1 MIALNRPLIAANE
14 TKYLSRALES
24 AQTAGGGTFYKQAKK
39 SLQEILGSEH
49 VFLTQSCTSALE
61 LAALALNVGPG
72 DEVIVPSYTFV
83 TSASAFTLR
92 GAKIVYVEVDPSNL
106 SIDFS
111 QLRKHISPR
120 TKAMVLVHYG
130 GSSHNV
136 DQVAK
141 LCQEKGIFLVED
153 CAHAIGGSHRGK
165 PLGTWGDL
173 ACFSFHGT
181 KNISS
186 GEGGCLVVNSQS
198 EDLLRRASLAHEK
211 GTNRADFALG
221 RVSKY
226 EWLEQGSSFIPSEFT
241 TAALSAQLE
250 QLEEVNHRRRNYY
263 REYKDHINEL
273 NLNKVKTLELS
284 EEEFSA
290 HAFVLLVEDKATR
303 EKLIQLMSDLGVVV
317 ASHYEPLHSSPFSI
331 RHFGQVKLPVTED
344 IAGRVLRLPM
354 WSAPGLDTKMVA
366 DSLSKSLIKL
376 GVQ

>member
-1 MIALNRPLIAANE
+1 MIALNRPLVAENE
-14 TKYLSRALES
+14 ITYLSRAVES
-24 AQTAGGGTFYKQAKK
+24 SQTAGGGNFYKQAKK
-39 SLQEILGSEH
+39 MLQEILGSEH
-49 VFLTQSCTSALE
+49 IFLTQSCTSALE
-61 LAALALNVGPG
+61 LAALALNLGPG

-92 GAKIVYVEVDPSNL
+92 GAKIVYADVDATNL
-106 SIDFS
+106 SLDFS
-111 QLRKHISPR
+111 QLEEHISSR
-120 TKAMVLVHYG
+120 TKAIVLVHYG

-141 LCQEKGIFLVED
+141 FCQEKGIFLVED
-153 CAHAIGGSHRGK
+153 CAHAIGGFYRGK

-186 GEGGCLVVNSQS
+186 GEGGCLVVNNQS

-211 GTNRADFALG
+211 GTNRADFTLG

-250 QLEEVNHRRRNYY
+250 QLEEVSHRRRNYY
-263 REYKDHINEL
+263 EEYKSQISDL
-273 NLNKVKTLELS
+273 NLVEVDTLDLNEK
-284 EEEFSA
+284 EFSA
-290 HAFVLLVEDKATR
+290 HAFVLLVRDIATR
-303 EKLIQLMSDLGVVV
+303 EKLIQIMSDLGVVV

-331 RHFGQVKLPVTED
+331 RHFGQAKLPVTED

-354 WSAPGLDTKMVA
+354 WSSTGLQTKMVV
-366 DSLSKSLIKL
+366 DSLSKSLSKL
-376 GVQ
+376 GVK